1 MSLFGTIQMGANAL
15 QAMQIGLQV
24 TGNNIANAN
33 TPGYVRQE
41 VVYAPAPVQKLGSLI
56 LGLGVQVD
64 GIIDKIDRFVLD
76 RLVGARGERAGAEV
90 REGAYHEIES
100 LINGLSGEVDLGSSL
115 ATFFNSIGEVLNDP
129 TSAAARNLVIGQ
141 GGTLASTF
149 NNLASRAQTLRR
161 EYNNQITASAEE
173 INNLTERIRQLNIQI
188 ATVEGGGSSN
198 SDAGGLRN
206 ARQVAIDRLAE
217 IMGITVAEQRNG
229 AVNISV
235 GGEFLVFEGQ
245 RREVELELSNGDGMT
260 LSTVRFTDTRSPIVS
275 STGKLAGLYAARDE
289 VVGGFISGLN
299 ELAGLLAFEFNKVY
313 SQGQGTVG
321 FERLTSTNGVADA
334 GVPLD
339 AAGLSFTPV
348 SGRFQLLVHNKSNDI
363 TKTHDILI
371 DLNGID
377 HDTTLNDVAAALNAI
392 EGISATITASGRLEL
407 AVDAANTE
415 FAFAGDTSG
424 FLAAMGLNTFFT
436 GSTANDIG
444 VNSELKGLGNEAK
457 FAASSGGLGRDTD
470 TGNAAKLFQLL
481 EKPLDGAGGLTLP
494 GVYDRLVNTI
504 TQGATVAKSVA
515 EGFRVFEG
523 TLDGQLQAVS
533 GVSLDEEAV
542 RLIMLQRIY
551 QASARFIQ
559 AAAEMLDVL
568 VNL

>member
-15 QAMQIGLQV
+15 HAMQIGLQV
-24 TGNNIANAN
+24 TGNNIANAA
-33 TPGYVRQE
+33 TPGFVRQE
-41 VVYAPAPVQKLGSLI
+41 VVYAPAPVQKVGTLI

-76 RLVGARGERAGAEV
+76 RLVGARGERAGAELK
-90 REGAYHEIES
+90 EGAYLEIEG

-129 TSAAARNLVIGQ
+129 TSAAARNLVVGQ
-141 GGTLASTF
+141 GSTLASTF

-161 EYNNQITASAEE
+161 EYNNQITASADE
-173 INNLTERIRQLNIQI
+173 INNITEMVRQLNIQI

-206 ARQVAIDRLAE
+206 ARQIAIDRLAE
-217 IMGITVAEQRNG
+217 MIGITVVEQSSG

-235 GGEFLVFEGQ
+235 GGDFLVFEGQ
-245 RREVELELSNGDGMT
+245 RRAVEIALSNGDGMT
-260 LSTVRFTDTRSPIVS
+260 LSTVRFADTKSAVVS
-275 STGKLAGLYAARDE
+275 STGQLSGLYAARDE
-289 VVGGFISGLN
+289 VVGGFLSGLN

-313 SQGQGTVG
+313 SQGQGIAG
-321 FERLTSTNGVADA
+321 FEQLISASAVVDADA
-334 GVPLD
+334 ALD
-339 AAGLSFTPV
+339 TAGLAFTPV
-348 SGRFQLLVHNKSNDI
+348 SGQLQLLVHNKSNDI

-392 EGISATITASGRLEL
+392 EGISAQVTASGRLEL
-407 AVDAANTE
+407 AVDSADTE

-424 FLAAMGLNTFFT
+424 FLAAIGLNTFFT

-444 VNSELKGLGNEAK
+444 VNAELKGLGNEAK
-457 FAASSGGLGRDTD
+457 FAASAGGLGRDTD

-481 EKPLDGAGGLTLP
+481 EKPLASAGELSLP
-494 GVYDRLVNTI
+494 DVYDRLVNTV

-542 RLIMLQRIY
+542 RLLTLQRIY